1 MWAVLRWCK
10 VRACVCV
17 GVCVNC
23 EATGAYFRTWQ
34 ISGTYA
40 SVIII
45 PAEFKNSGPK
55 IIKPIDYNFHS
66 SLINVEPPASFVWC
80 AKPTCWVMARR
91 GLLAECSNC
100 LESELAAPRPQSCRN
115 RSKSLPLGGL
125 CFWSDAGQLWTP
137 LWTTSTSFLPMAD
150 RHERED
156 VPAGVGAC
164 TANQCLIY
172 LWSTQFQFPQF
183 LLLSTILPFQF
194 NSNFFRVKVTIF

>member
-10 VRACVCV
+10 VRVCVWV

-34 ISGTYA
+34 IRGTYA

-45 PAEFKNSGPK
+45 PAEFKNWGPK

-115 RSKSLPLGGL
+115 RSKSCRWVGCVFDQMQDSCEHRCEQRQRLFCRWLT
-125 CFWSDAGQLWTP
+125 D
-137 LWTTSTSFLPMAD
+137 TSTRMYRLVLALAQQTN
-150 RHERED
+150 
-156 VPAGVGAC
+156 V
-164 TANQCLIY
+164 
-172 LWSTQFQFPQF
+172 
-183 LLLSTILPFQF
+183 
-194 NSNFFRVKVTIF
+194 